1 MSRVGQKKKKKKKKK
16 KLVSGLYLLISL
28 KRYGHLNAE

>member
-1 MSRVGQKKKKKKKKK
+1 MVNVGGVSKKKII
-16 KLVSGLYLLISL
+16 VSGLYLLISL